1 MTRRDALPIA
11 YCSRTIQWL
20 RPHRHTRRTSSRC
33 PRARR
38 NKPSSVLL
46 HRWTTI
52 PRPASMRT
60 SRIVAIS
67 RRQWARALSPFAG
80 RWIRHSGAVDARE
93 RREPVVLRL
102 AGREDVNDPH
112 ATRDE
117 GVREQPAMALPR
129 QRFRAHDGR
138 PPVSRNDDESIQS
151 GGELGSVHVVRVA
164 SKSAVVPSRV
174 RAVMGR
180 LAESAE
186 ILEVFVGDA
195 PVREG
200 PRERDLRSP
209 RHSSGPGKV
218 PDVGQQPNSIFFE
231 EGEEFLERSGR
242 MADGPERLIRPAQFS
257 SQGSRRIRR
266 RVAQVKLAGDNLSVD
281 LKRPGPDAVIQAG
294 PYRAGTGRPEPQGLC
309 SDSRPR

>member
-129 QRFRAHDGR
+129 
-138 PPVSRNDDESIQS
+138 
-151 GGELGSVHVVRVA
+151 
-164 SKSAVVPSRV
+164 
-174 RAVMGR
+174 
-180 LAESAE
+180 
-186 ILEVFVGDA
+186 
-195 PVREG
+195 
-200 PRERDLRSP
+200 
-209 RHSSGPGKV
+209 HSSGPGKV